1 MSNRKIS
8 IICILLY
15 VFFFEILTRLI
26 DYLKIGLIYG
36 LIVNLIMTILWA
48 VVTYLFLKKYLIDN
62 RPDLFD
68 GEISYHNIEEIQDK
82 DVQYAVVVAK
92 FNDKWIFIRHKEGG
106 AWEIPNGKRETYEE
120 IFKTAERM
128 LIEKT
133 GAKAFAISPLYIY
146 AVNRNS
152 GVTYGLLCY
161 SEIVEFGDTLG
172 MEAIEVKEFDEIPDD
187 LTYPLIQP
195 ELFRKVKENAEE
207 IRIKSKSFT

>member
-1 MSNRKIS
+1 MSNKKIV

-26 DYLKIGLIYG
+26 DDLKIEIIYG
-36 LIVNLIMTILWA
+36 LIANIILTILWA
-48 VVTYLFLKKYLIDN
+48 VITYLFLKKYLIDN
-62 RPDLFD
+62 RPDLFN
-68 GEISYHNIEEIQDK
+68 GEISYHSIEEVQDK
-82 DVQYAVVVAK
+82 DVQYAVVVAEFK
-92 FNDKWIFIRHKEGG
+92 DKWIFIRHKEGG
-106 AWEIPNGKRETYEE
+106 AWEIPNGRRETYED

-133 GAKAFAISPLYIY
+133 GAKTFAISPLYIY
-146 AVNRNS
+146 SVNRNS

-161 SEIVEFGDTLG
+161 SEVVEFGDRLG
-172 MEAIEVKEFDEIPDD
+172 MEAIEIKEFDEIPDH

-207 IRIKSKSFT
+207 NRIKSKSFT